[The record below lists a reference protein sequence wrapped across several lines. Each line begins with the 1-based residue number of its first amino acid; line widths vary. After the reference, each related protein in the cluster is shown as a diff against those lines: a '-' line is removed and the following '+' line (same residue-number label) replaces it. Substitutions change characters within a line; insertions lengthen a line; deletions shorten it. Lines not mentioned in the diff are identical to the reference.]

1 MLKKGPA
8 VIGATCLTSV
18 LLLSGCGL
26 FQSDKAAEEIDPPQD
41 VTYVNDEAGAD
52 SNTTAAEKT
61 ESEKSD
67 TAKADQAS
75 SAVMRELYL
84 IDKNGY
90 VVAQT
95 LPLPK
100 SEGTA
105 KQALEYLVQGGP
117 VSEILPNGFRA
128 VLPADT
134 TVNVDIKKD
143 GTAIADFSNEFKN
156 YKKEDEQKIVQ
167 SVTWTLTQFSSI
179 DKVKLRIN
187 GHELR
192 EMPVGGT
199 PISDDLSRKDGI
211 NLETAGVNDLTAT
224 HPLTVYYLA
233 ENDDSEYYVPVTKRI
248 DNSEKDDITAAINEL
263 AKGPSKVSGLLTD
276 FSEDVKLVS
285 KPKIKDGRVTL
296 DFNQSIFGSADEK
309 TKMISSEVLNSIV
322 LTLTEQPDV
331 KSVSVK
337 VNGKS
342 ELVNEKGEKLTEPVS
357 RPSQV
362 NTGSF

>member
-1 MLKKGPA
+1 MLKKGST
-8 VIGATCLTSV
+8 VIAATCLTSA

-26 FQSDKAAEEIDPPQD
+26 FQSDKTAEEIDPPQD
-41 VTYVNDEAGAD
+41 VSYVKDEAGAD
-52 SNTTAAEKT
+52 LNKT
-61 ESEKSD
+61 DSKKSD
-67 TAKADQAS
+67 TSKADQES
-75 SAVMRELYL
+75 STVMRELYL

-117 VSEILPNGFRA
+117 VTEMLPNGFRA

-143 GTAIADFSNEFKN
+143 GTAVADFSNEFKN

-167 SVTWTLTQFSSI
+167 SVTWTLTQFSSV
-179 DKVKLRIN
+179 DKVKMRIN
-187 GHELR
+187 GHELK

-211 NLETAGVNDLTAT
+211 NIETAGVNDMTAT
-224 HPLTVYYLA
+224 HPVTVYYLA
-233 ENDDSEYYVPVTKRI
+233 ETDDSEYYVPVTKRI
-248 DNSEKDDITAAINEL
+248 ENSETNDITAAINEL
-263 AKGPSKVSGLLTD
+263 ADGPSKASGLLTD
-276 FSEDVKLVS
+276 FQENVKLVS
-285 KPKIKDGRVTL
+285 KPKLKEGHVTL
-296 DFNQSIFGSADEK
+296 DFNSSIYGSADEK

-337 VNGKS
+337 VNGKA
-342 ELVNEKGEKLTEPVS
+342 ELVNEKGEKLSKPVS